1 MKFVLP
7 RTLHGLLLIV
17 EKGCYVFTLDEAESA
32 SQRPWK
38 RRKTEPV
45 KAPTGRDAEI
55 LLAPLLNGLEG
66 TQSMRSRSELLDV
79 AWGPKESLLKVP
91 T

>member
-1 MKFVLP
+1 MKFVLSK
-7 RTLHGLLLIV
+7 TLHRLLLIFG
-17 EKGCYVFTLDEAESA
+17 KGCYVFTLDEAESV

-38 RRKTEPV
+38 RRKTEPAKDPADHNV
-45 KAPTGRDAEI
+45 EI

-66 TQSMRSRSELLDV
+66 MQSTRSRSELLDV
-79 AWGPKESLLKVP
+79 TWRPKESLLKVS

>member
-7 RTLHGLLLIV
+7 RSLHRLLLIFK
-17 EKGCYVFTLDEAESA
+17 KGCYVFTLDDAESV

-38 RRKTEPV
+38 RRKTEPA
-45 KAPTGRDAEI
+45 KAPADHIAEI

-66 TQSMRSRSELLDV
+66 VQSTRSRSELLDV
-79 AWGPKESLLKVP
+79 AWRPKETLLKVP